1 MSEAGS
7 EEDPEDRRASI
18 RRRIEAITELPA
30 MPEMARRLLVLRS
43 NPYSDVDD
51 LAKVVELDPSLSAQI
66 IHYARSPF
74 FSYRGK
80 VVSVQSAISRV
91 LGYEPVMNIALGIAS
106 ASPFRIPMDGPVG
119 LRDYWRDAVYCGA
132 VCQSLINALPYQQ
145 RPKPGLAYLS
155 GLLHNFGVVLLGHLF
170 PEEFERLNAGL
181 EAEPD
186 IPLAEHERRLL
197 DAGHVELGVWL
208 MKAWRMP
215 AEVVTSIAEHHNPDY
230 DGVHSVY
237 PNLVFVANRLLRAH
251 RVGEGESDELPAALL
266 ERLSL
271 HEEHARVVLEGVM
284 EGRSNLDDMA
294 ERMVT

>member
-1 MSEAGS
+1 MSDAPDG
-7 EEDPEDRRASI
+7 RASI
-18 RRRIEAITELPA
+18 RARIEAVTELPA
-30 MPEMARRLLVLRS
+30 MPEMARRLLMLRS

-51 LAKVVELDPSLSAQI
+51 LAKVVEMDPSLSAQI
-66 IHYARSPF
+66 VRYARSPF

-106 ASPFRIPMDGPVG
+106 ASPFDIPEQGPLG
-119 LRDYWRDAVYCGA
+119 LRNYWRDAIYCGA
-132 VCQSLINALPYQQ
+132 LCQSLINALPYEQ

-170 PEEFERLNAGL
+170 PEEYRRINEDLER
-181 EAEPD
+181 EPE
-186 IPLAEHERRLL
+186 IPLIEHERRDL

-208 MKAWRMP
+208 MESWRMP
-215 AEVVTSIAEHHNPDY
+215 SEVITAIAEHHNPDY

-237 PNLVFVANRLLRAH
+237 PNLVLVANRLLRAH
-251 RVGEGESDELPAALL
+251 RVGEGESGELPAQVL

-271 HEEHARVVLEGVM
+271 HEDHARVVLEGVM
-284 EGRSNLDDMA
+284 EGRRNLDDMA
-294 ERMVT
+294 EQMVS